1 MYFEEFAKLSIFTD
15 WKFVNIKGLFDNVKF
30 H

>member
-1 MYFEEFAKLSIFTD
+1 MYFEEFAKLTLFND
-15 WKFVNIKGLFDNVKF
+15 WKFANIKGLFDNVRF